1 MFTFG
6 LIGYGKWGKNYFK
19 ILNEFS
25 NKRIINFLYL
35 ARLKLNK
42 KSKQISSSQIKLI
55 NTKSLFEK
63 KINGLIISSPP
74 QTHFELS
81 KKAISKKIPTL
92 IEKPLTLNLESTLNI
107 KKLLYKKKI
116 LFLVNHQYLMSPY
129 YKELKKIIN
138 NKNISKIYSEGHGI
152 GPKRNYSVLWDWAP
166 HDLSMIF
173 DLLGTKKRVN
183 ILKVKK
189 NTSVKG
195 FERWKIEMYVGN
207 IFVAISIGNNY
218 KRKTRIFKVFEKNGN
233 ITIFND
239 RNISNY
245 KLKFNNKCI
254 RVQHSLPLQNKIL
267 IFLKYLKK
275 YYNKNNNIN
284 YMKDIN
290 LSLKIAKCI
299 EKIYYFKD

>member
-1 MFTFG
+1 MLTFG

-25 NKRIINFLYL
+25 NKKIINFLYL
-35 ARLKLNK
+35 ARIKLNK
-42 KSKQISSSQIKLI
+42 KSKRISSSQIKLI
-55 NTKSLFEK
+55 NTENLFKK
-63 KINGLIISSPP
+63 KIKGLIISSPP
-74 QTHFELS
+74 QTHFEFS
-81 KKAISKKIPTL
+81 KKAISNKIPTL
-92 IEKPLTLNLESTLNI
+92 IEKPLTLDFESTLTI
-107 KKLLYKKKI
+107 KKLLYKKEI

-129 YKELKKIIN
+129 YKELKKIIY
-138 NKNISKIYSEGHGI
+138 NKKISKIYSEGHGL

-183 ILKVKK
+183 ILNVKK
-189 NTSVKG
+189 NTTVKG
-195 FERWKIEMYVGN
+195 FERWKIEMNIDN
-207 IFVAISIGNNY
+207 IFIAISIGNNY

-233 ITIFND
+233 ITVFND
-239 RNISNY
+239 GNISNH

-267 IFLKYLKK
+267 FFFKYLKM
-275 YYNKNNNIN
+275 YYNKNKRIN

-290 LSLKIAKCI
+290 LSLKIANCI